1 MRFLI
6 ILAVGAL
13 ALGVSGA
20 GRFSLALDAGKLA
33 LGAHAGEVGMMLNI
47 KFDL

>member
-6 ILAVGAL
+6 IIAAGAL
-13 ALGVSGA
+13 ALGA
-20 GRFSLALDAGKLA
+20 GRFSLALDAGTLA
-33 LGAHAGEVGMMLNI
+33 LGVHAGDVGMLLNI